1 MQGEH
6 PGERAVAEG
15 SVAERAVDE
24 SSVGDHSV
32 AESSVAERLNAIE
45 EMLASLLERSAGG
58 QSGLDAPWL
67 LSGVDAEID
76 EAAGGVAYGGRA
88 RLPDGREAVWQM
100 AHPSSEL
107 LGMEWADLED
117 ALRALGHRHR
127 LELLQQLLLRP
138 QTALQLAESGRH
150 GTTGQI
156 YNHLRQLVG
165 AGWLST
171 AVRGVYGVPTQRV
184 IPLLVILAAARPHH

>member
-1 MQGEH
+1 MQELD
-6 PGERAVAEG
+6 PSSKTVA
-15 SVAERAVDE
+15 S
-24 SSVGDHSV
+24 
-32 AESSVAERLNAIE
+32 RLDDIE
-45 EMLASLLERSAGG
+45 AMLAVVLERSANAETHDRQG
-58 QSGLDAPWL
+58 DPWL
-67 LSGVDAEID
+67 LSGIDAEIG
-76 EAAGGVAYGGRA
+76 EAEGGLAYGGRA

-107 LGMEWADLED
+107 LGNDWTDLEEP
-117 ALRALGHRHR
+117 LRALGHRHR
-127 LELLQQLLLRP
+127 LELLKELLLKP

-184 IPLLVILAAARPHH
+184 ISLLVILAAARPQH